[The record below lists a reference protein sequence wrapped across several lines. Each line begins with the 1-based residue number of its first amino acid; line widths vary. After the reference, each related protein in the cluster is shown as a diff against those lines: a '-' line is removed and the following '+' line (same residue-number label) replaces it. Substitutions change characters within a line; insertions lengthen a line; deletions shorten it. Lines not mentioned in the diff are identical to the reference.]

1 MLRRK
6 PSMAFA
12 PGAYV
17 FPGGSVDQRDVDE
30 EVAWA
35 GPGVDHWGQVFDAP
49 PHLARALVCAA
60 VRETFEESGV
70 LLAGPSAG
78 SVVAD
83 TTGEDWEAD
92 RQALLDRSL
101 SLAEMLARR
110 ELILRADLLRPW
122 SRWITPAV
130 EPRRFDARFF
140 AAALPEGQRTRDV
153 GGEAAAVQWITPA
166 DALEAGRAGQIQLWL
181 PTAMTLAE
189 LAEHADVGA
198 VLAAQREV
206 RPLLPEVVVTEGAT
220 CAEGARRPGI
230 PAVTGAGEIDG
241 SGTDRARCVLAPN
254 PGLMTLDGTNTWLV
268 AEPGSATTV
277 VVDPGPDDGAHLRR
291 VVSVAEQAGQRIAA
305 IVLTHGHAD
314 HSGGA
319 RALAG
324 TDRRW
329 RAGRRPGAPA
339 RRRGPAA
346 GRGRRGQRLRDR
358 GRRDARAHGGLGLP
372 VPARRR
378 RGAHR

>member
-1 MLRRK
+1 MSQVRIPEHLAEAARSFVEGDRQPAVPRDAATVMLLRPAAAGGPGPGFEVYMLRRK

-30 EVAWA
+30 EVAWE
-35 GPGVDHWGQVFDAP
+35 GPGVDHWGEVFDAP
-49 PHLARALVCAA
+49 PELARALVCAA

-92 RQALLDRSL
+92 RQALLDRSQ

-153 GGEAAAVQWITPA
+153 GGEAAAVQWIAPRA
-166 DALEAGRAGQIQLWL
+166 ALDAGRAGQIQLWL

-189 LAEHADVGA
+189 LAEHEDVAG
-198 VLAAQREV
+198 VLAARREV
-206 RPLLPEVVVTEGAT
+206 RALLPEVVVSEGAT
-220 CAEGARRPGI
+220 WLKVPG
-230 PAVTGAGEIDG
+230 
-241 SGTDRARCVLAPN
+241 DREYPL
-254 PGLMTLDGTNTWLV
+254 
-268 AEPGSATTV
+268 
-277 VVDPGPDDGAHLRR
+277 
-291 VVSVAEQAGQRIAA
+291 
-305 IVLTHGHAD
+305 
-314 HSGGA
+314 
-319 RALAG
+319 
-324 TDRRW
+324 
-329 RAGRRPGAPA
+329 
-339 RRRGPAA
+339 
-346 GRGRRGQRLRDR
+346 
-358 GRRDARAHGGLGLP
+358 
-372 VPARRR
+372 
-378 RGAHR
+378 